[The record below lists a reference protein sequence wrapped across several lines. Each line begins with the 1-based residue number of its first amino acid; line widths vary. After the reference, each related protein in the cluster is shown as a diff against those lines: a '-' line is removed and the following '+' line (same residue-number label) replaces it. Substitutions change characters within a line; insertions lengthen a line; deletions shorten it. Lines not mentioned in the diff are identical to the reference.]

1 MQKQYN
7 NMKEDQIRNLKA
19 LLQRLDVVRDKITAR
34 KEGKENFNIFTCL
47 MKYSDE
53 ENLHSRFISSILDP
67 KGSNGLGFAPIDIIL
82 KTLNS
87 SFQYNQETIEVLPSF
102 SNWSEYKKID
112 ILLIDRRT
120 KYAIIIENKIYACD
134 SNHADEGQLECYYR
148 RIIEEDKIPQENVE
162 VYYLTID
169 GHEPSEESVSTSSKY
184 KDLPDIV
191 RCITYG
197 NEITQWLQQCMQ
209 IACNKPYIRETIAQY
224 INLIKEMA
232 NNTEIEDRLEIL
244 KIISKND
251 DTLASAKL
259 LFDNYKHIQ
268 WHTIFDLFNDFYSEL
283 EKRGYSIASKV
294 ENSMIDDIVHG
305 GPKKRQQYPEFS
317 VKNKDGLEITIGCD
331 YNDWFYFGLYTKENK
346 SLDKMKIKELLQSYQ
361 NYDSDFSIDKNW
373 IFTRYFD
380 VPENYYVNIWDFS
393 HNGTFRIIKPDTRRE
408 TIKRYLDD
416 MENFLYKEMN
426 ILQFAK

>member
-1 MQKQYN
+1 
-7 NMKEDQIRNLKA
+7 MKEDQIRNLKA

-53 ENLHSRFISSILDP
+53 ENLHSRFISSILAP
-67 KGSNGLGFAPIDIIL
+67 KGSHGLGFAPIDIIL

-102 SNWSEYKKID
+102 SNWSEYKEID

>member
-1 MQKQYN
+1 
-7 NMKEDQIRNLKA
+7 
-19 LLQRLDVVRDKITAR
+19 
-34 KEGKENFNIFTCL
+34 
-47 MKYSDE
+47 
-53 ENLHSRFISSILDP
+53 
-67 KGSNGLGFAPIDIIL
+67 
-82 KTLNS
+82 
-87 SFQYNQETIEVLPSF
+87 
-102 SNWSEYKKID
+102 
-112 ILLIDRRT
+112 
-120 KYAIIIENKIYACD
+120 
-134 SNHADEGQLECYYR
+134 
-148 RIIEEDKIPQENVE
+148 
-162 VYYLTID
+162 
-169 GHEPSEESVSTSSKY
+169 
-184 KDLPDIV
+184 
-191 RCITYG
+191 
-197 NEITQWLQQCMQ
+197 MQ

-294 ENSMIDDIVHG
+294 ENSMIDNIVHG

>member
-1 MQKQYN
+1 
-7 NMKEDQIRNLKA
+7 MKEDQIRNLKA

-53 ENLHSRFISSILDP
+53 ENLHSRFISSILVP
-67 KGSNGLGFAPIDIIL
+67 KGSHGLGFAPIDIIL

-102 SNWSEYKKID
+102 SNWSEYKEID

>member
-1 MQKQYN
+1 
-7 NMKEDQIRNLKA
+7 MKEDQIRNLQV
-19 LLQRLDVVRDKITAR
+19 LLQRLDIVRDKITAR
-34 KEGKENFNIFTCL
+34 NEGKEKFNVFTCL
-47 MKYSDE
+47 MDSSE
-53 ENLHSRFISSILDP
+53 EVNLHSRFISSLLDP
-67 KGSNGLGFAPIDIIL
+67 QGNHRLGFAPIDIIL

-87 SFQYNQETIEVLPSF
+87 SFKYNQETIEVIPSF
-102 SNWSEYKKID
+102 SNWSEYKEID
-112 ILLIDRRT
+112 ILLIDRKT

-134 SNHADEGQLECYYR
+134 SNHADEGQLERYYR

-209 IACNKPYIRETIAQY
+209 IACDKPYLRETIAQY

-232 NNTEIEDRLEIL
+232 NDTEIEDRLEIL

-283 EKRGYSIASKV
+283 EKRGYSIVSKV

-305 GPKKRQQYPEFS
+305 GPKKRQQDPKFS
-317 VKNKDGLEITIGCD
+317 VKNKYGLEITIGCD
-331 YNDWFYFGLYTKENK
+331 FNDWFFFGLCSKENK

-361 NYDSDFSIDKNW
+361 NYDSDFYIDKNW

-380 VPENYYVNIWDFS
+380 VPENYYVNIWDFN
-393 HNGTFRIIKPDTRRE
+393 HNGTFRIIKSDTRKDV
-408 TIKRYLDD
+408 IKRYLDD

>member
-1 MQKQYN
+1 
-7 NMKEDQIRNLKA
+7 MKEDQIRNLKA